1 MANNAIIECIAR
13 NTPVLVNRLP
23 AVEEYL
29 GKEYPLYFETLE
41 EVAEAEDM
49 DLLRETHEYLLRMPK
64 QWLSGSYFRRSL
76 MESDLYRSLAVE

>member
-1 MANNAIIECIAR
+1 
-13 NTPVLVNRLP
+13 
-23 AVEEYL
+23 
-29 GKEYPLYFETLE
+29 
-41 EVAEAEDM
+41 M